1 MKVGDMVR
9 HIGNTDIQ
17 FRLIPKTDIEVD
29 IPPKKEILLEL
40 VKRKGIRSYAPSL
53 SIVYPKFG
61 VIVEVRERL
70 IKVYWNDSIG
80 TILHPRTSLE
90 VISESR

>member
-1 MKVGDMVR
+1 MKVGDMVK
-9 HIGNTDIQ
+9 HIGNTVIQ
-17 FRLIPKTDIEVD
+17 LRYTLKTDIEIID
-29 IPPKKEILLEL
+29 TSL
-40 VKRKGIRSYAPSL
+40 VKRKGIRSYAPSIP
-53 SIVYPKFG
+53 IVCPKFG
-61 VIVEVRERL
+61 VIVEAGERV

>member
-1 MKVGDMVR
+1 MKVGDMVK
-9 HIGNTDIQ
+9 HIGNTVIQ
-17 FRLIPKTDIEVD
+17 LRYTLKTDIEIID
-29 IPPKKEILLEL
+29 TSL
-40 VKRKGIRSYAPSL
+40 VKRKGIRSYAPSIP
-53 SIVYPKFG
+53 IVCPKFG
-61 VIVEVRERL
+61 VIVEVGERV